1 MRIRRRDSVAF
12 RAQAVGLSFIWCF
25 SLAQD
30 AMAGALSSCEMNG
43 VNLWG
48 EAQVVDSFPD
58 FKVQVVDS
66 FPDLKVQRVDSFP
79 DSCGQWKIVS
89 GSGDIKIQ
97 YVDSFPDFT
106 IQFVDSFPGLP

>member
-1 MRIRRRDSVAF
+1 MKIGLS
-12 RAQAVGLSFIWCF
+12 GLSFILC
-25 SLAQD
+25 LGAPQG
-30 AMAGALSSCEMNG
+30 AAAGALSSCEING
-43 VNLWG
+43 IGLWG
-48 EAQVVDSFPD
+48 EIEVVDSFPD

-79 DSCGQWKIVS
+79 DECGQWKMVT
-89 GSGDIKIQ
+89 GSAKIKIQ

>member
-1 MRIRRRDSVAF
+1 MKI
-12 RAQAVGLSFIWCF
+12 QALAAGLSFIWCF
-25 SLAQD
+25 GAPQD
-30 AMAGALSSCEMNG
+30 AAAGALPSCEMDG
-43 VNLWG
+43 IGLFG
-48 EAQVVDSFPD
+48 EVEIVDSFPD

-79 DSCGQWKIVS
+79 DSCGQWKMVS
-89 GSGDIKIQ
+89 GSGKIKIQ